1 MLREVEKIKKLL
13 EINLH
18 SNGHRLCS
26 YFGSSFKGIF
36 SKTDLYL

>member
-26 YFGSSFKGIF
+26 
-36 SKTDLYL
+36 